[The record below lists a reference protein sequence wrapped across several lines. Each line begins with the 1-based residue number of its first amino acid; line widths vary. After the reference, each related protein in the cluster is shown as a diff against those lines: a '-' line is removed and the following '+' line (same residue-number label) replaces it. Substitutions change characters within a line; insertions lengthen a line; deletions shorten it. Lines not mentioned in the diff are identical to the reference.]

1 MTDADI
7 RARALE
13 IKQANSKYSWE
24 NVSEKMI
31 EQGYDED
38 AVNAVIAA
46 LEHEQ
51 RTVASPRPS
60 QWADRPG
67 NRGRENEKPGDRQ
80 CHKAPSPSAPF
91 RFVALNDRV
100 ELATETE
107 RAPLDKPRS
116 DGYCGQIEVIWTA
129 ETPLLIG
136 QQPEPKAKT
145 DVVVP
150 MAFGEGNW
158 VVPGASLRGMLR
170 AVLEIITFGRL
181 SRLNAHRRYGLR
193 DFLHPDYA
201 GENSRY
207 PVGKV
212 DQVHAGW
219 LSLRKEP
226 GEGDGKVKEI
236 YSIASC
242 GKRWSQILIEDN
254 LDFGPRERWVKQ
266 GLEDKYRRFGM
277 LGAGNLYD
285 FEKTLRFSET
295 EKHNNKEVVRIA
307 PHGSIEGVLVFSDKI
322 PGNGGR
328 NGKKVEYV
336 FHGPVDKELDLSDD
350 SFRQFR
356 RMYSKPAKNKSEP
369 DGTWKKLQATLK
381 AGKRVPVFYV
391 GSLEQQDDNF
401 AFGLTRLFKVPHRYS
416 LGEIRARSKDHA
428 TRPIRTKDGVSNLDL
443 VETLFG
449 YVLEEDQFEGGDE
462 QPRAI
467 ARKGKLA
474 FSFGTIDR
482 KTTPVKVGPVM
493 TTVMMAPR
501 PSFAPFYL
509 AGRPL
514 KDYSDDEARLA
525 GRKRYLPR
533 YPGGASCATIEP
545 MLKRQIENI
554 RNNTP
559 NRAQGDN
566 TKIQTKLRFLVP
578 DQGRKEFSFTSTIRL
593 HNVGREEIGAV
604 LWALTHG
611 GEQEKYRHMLGRA
624 KPFGAGQIRVDRVAL
639 TLRAN
644 RPGAPAEPIAD
655 LSPFLEEFEARMG
668 GKDWRDSQPIQ
679 DFLTCSRPGAV
690 TDGLDYLPAPKEFS
704 ALRRAVQRIQGN
716 TPVCH
721 GFAEDRLLG
730 PKPSR

>member
-13 IKQANSKYSWE
+13 IKQANPGFSWE
-24 NVSEKMI
+24 DVFEKMV

-38 AVNAVIAA
+38 QVNAVIAA

-51 RTVASPRPS
+51 RNVASPRPS

-116 DGYCGQIEVIWTA
+116 DGYCGRIEVTWTA

-136 QQPEPKAKT
+136 QQEGK
-145 DVVVP
+145 DESSVVVP

-181 SRLNAHRRYGLR
+181 SHLNAHRRYGLR

-212 DQVHAGW
+212 TEVKAGW

-226 GEGDGKVKEI
+226 EENGEPIRDI
-236 YSIASC
+236 YRITPC
-242 GKRWSQILIEDN
+242 QWSQILIEENEKFGDREQWVQ
-254 LDFGPRERWVKQ
+254 LDLK
-266 GLEDKYRRFGM
+266 DKYQKFGM
-277 LGAGNLYD
+277 LDGDIYD
-285 FEKTLRFSET
+285 FGKLFRFSSRVV
-295 EKHNNKEVVRIA
+295 HNNKDAVRID
-307 PHGSIEGVLVFSDKI
+307 PHGTIEGVLVFSDKI
-322 PGNGGR
+322 PGKGGK

-336 FHGPVDKELDLSDD
+336 FHGPVGKEWKLSED

-391 GSLEQQDDNF
+391 GSLEQQGDNF

-449 YVLEEDQFEGGDE
+449 YVLEGDQFEGGDE
-462 QPRAI
+462 QPRSI
-467 ARKGKLA
+467 ARKGKVA
-474 FSFGTIDR
+474 FSFGTIDS
-482 KTTPVKVGPVM
+482 KTTPVKVGPLM

-509 AGRPL
+509 AGPL
-514 KDYSDDEARLA
+514 KDYSDSEARLA

-533 YPGGASCATIEP
+533 YDGGASCTTIEP
-545 MLKRQIENI
+545 MLRRQIENI

-566 TKIQTKLRFLVP
+566 PNIQTRLRFLVP

-655 LSPFLEEFEARMG
+655 LSPFLKAFEARMG
-668 GKDWRDSQPIQ
+668 GNEWRDSQPIE

-690 TDGLDYLPAPKEFS
+690 ADGLDYLPAPEKFS
-704 ALRRAVQRIQGN
+704 ALRRAVQRIKGN

-721 GFAEDRLLG
+721 GFAEDRLLA